1 MGRESA
7 LKHMKMVELTR
18 MSDGEI
24 FVYESATF
32 AGKNLGTQGA
42 NISRVCNGHRKQ
54 VKGYTARWI

>member
-1 MGRESA
+1 
-7 LKHMKMVELTR
+7 MKMVELTR
-18 MSDGEI
+18 MYDGEI

-32 AGKNLGTQGA
+32 AGKCLGTQGA